1 MNYTYIHDSVDG
13 GQSSEVEALFA
24 TYQLQRNIQEFGEL
38 QKNGMFEVMRV
49 SLSKLRVTSLGINN
63 VQNMSKSIS
72 LTIIKNIINI
82 MQ

>member
-38 QKNGMFEVMRV
+38 QKNGMFEVIRV
-49 SLSKLRVTSLGINN
+49 GLSKLRVTSLGINN
-63 VQNMSKSIS
+63 IQNMSKSIN

>member
-49 SLSKLRVTSLGINN
+49 GLSKLRVTSLGINN
-63 VQNMSKSIS
+63 IQNMSKSIS